1 MGERVAV
8 AGWQWYR
15 WIGEISAVRMVC
27 VAMCQ
32 WQYRQSYTQQPRNVA
47 VAGKKKKSDSRQCY
61 KTRSKTGFLKQK
73 KQQNTLK
80 KHSKMHQNTRKNT
93 K

>member
-47 VAGKKKKSDSRQCY
+47 VAGKKKKVTVVSATKHAQKQAY
-61 KTRSKTGFLKQK
+61 LHIKT
-73 KQQNTLK
+73 QNV
-80 KHSKMHQNTRKNT
+80 H
-93 K
+93 